1 MSLKLPIIFL
11 LGLLLSSCVL
21 FKPVVPDDPEQ
32 SIVTIKKE
40 KAILGNTAYVKG
52 SVQSHKNGEAISFA
66 HIKLTSA
73 DGKLFGVL
81 SNENGQFEFK
91 KLSPGQYT
99 LDVDVNS
106 GHHEIHQYH
115 IKLKVNK
122 AYSLHIE
129 LGEIIM
135 RLEKPLIYIYPE
147 KPESVK
153 VCVNLQGSLTHTYPK
168 YPAQGWLVLAHPDGT
183 LIDSNGQTYYGLF
196 WEGEMHEPLQAPTGF
211 VVAGKNTAAFLE
223 EKLAYL
229 GLNRREAN
237 EFIMHWLPRME
248 NNPYNLI
255 HFANTTYTQQAE
267 LHISPQPETL
277 IRVMMLTQALP
288 YAQSIPEQDLSPLHK
303 TRKGFT
309 VVEWGGT
316 EITNQLP

>member
-1 MSLKLPIIFL
+1 MSLKLPIIFF

-21 FKPVVPDDPEQ
+21 FKPVVPFDPEQ

-40 KAILGNTAYVKG
+40 KAIVGNTVYVTG
-52 SVQSHKNGEAISFA
+52 SIQSHKNGEAIPFA
-66 HIKLTSA
+66 YIKLTSA
-73 DGKLFGVL
+73 DGKQRGVQ
-81 SNENGQFEFK
+81 SNENGQFEINN
-91 KLSPGQYT
+91 LTPGQYT

-106 GHHEIHQYH
+106 GHHEIHQH
-115 IKLKVNK
+115 NIKLKANK

-153 VCVNLQGSLTHTYPK
+153 VCVNIKGSLTHTYPK
-168 YPAQGWLVLAHPDGT
+168 YPAQGWQVLAHPDGT
-183 LIDSNGQTYYGLF
+183 LIDANGQTYYGLF

-255 HFANTTYTQQAE
+255 HFADTAYTQQAE
-267 LHISPQPETL
+267 LQISPQPETL

-288 YAQSIPEQDLSPLHK
+288 YAQSIPEQDLSPMHK
-303 TRKGFT
+303 NRKGFT

-316 EITNQLP
+316 EITNRLP

>member
-1 MSLKLPIIFL
+1 
-11 LGLLLSSCVL
+11 
-21 FKPVVPDDPEQ
+21 
-32 SIVTIKKE
+32 
-40 KAILGNTAYVKG
+40 
-52 SVQSHKNGEAISFA
+52 
-66 HIKLTSA
+66 
-73 DGKLFGVL
+73 
-81 SNENGQFEFK
+81 
-91 KLSPGQYT
+91 
-99 LDVDVNS
+99 
-106 GHHEIHQYH
+106 
-115 IKLKVNK
+115 
-122 AYSLHIE
+122 
-129 LGEIIM
+129 
-135 RLEKPLIYIYPE
+135 
-147 KPESVK
+147 
-153 VCVNLQGSLTHTYPK
+153 
-168 YPAQGWLVLAHPDGT
+168 
-183 LIDSNGQTYYGLF
+183 
-196 WEGEMHEPLQAPTGF
+196 MHEPLQAPTGF
-211 VVAGKNTAAFLE
+211 VVAGKNTATFLE

-316 EITNQLP
+316 EITNRLP